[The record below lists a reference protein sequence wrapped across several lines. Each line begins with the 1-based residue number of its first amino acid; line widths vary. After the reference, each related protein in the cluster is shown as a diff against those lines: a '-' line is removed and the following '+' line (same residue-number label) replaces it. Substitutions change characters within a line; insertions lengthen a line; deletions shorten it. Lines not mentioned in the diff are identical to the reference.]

1 MSPVEFAAE
10 GLGVAL
16 DTVDG
21 VREIKHG
28 LTNESWRVRVGK
40 EAVIV
45 RLSRAD
51 ERALQID
58 RASEAAILNA
68 VAQAQIGAEVLLCDP
83 SRHVLVTRDLGPTWT
98 ERDAHDRANFIRLA
112 GLVRR
117 LHELPTPAGTREVDL
132 VEAMRGYLRTLDEHG
147 HKSAVSMPQLRA
159 RGEEVGQTLAADA
172 RPCLCHND
180 IHHLNI
186 VGGEQ
191 LRLID
196 WEYAGIGE
204 RMFDLASICVYNTFN
219 REQRADLL
227 RAYAVNHLYAQWNR
241 LELACWLFE
250 YIRELWMEVR
260 ALV

>member
-1 MSPVEFAAE
+1 MSPAEVAAHA
-10 GLGVAL
+10 LGVMPSAV
-16 DTVDG
+16 DTV
-21 VREIKHG
+21 EAIKHG
-28 LTNESWRVRVGK
+28 LTNESWRVRAG
-40 EAVIV
+40 EHAVIV

-58 RASEAAILNA
+58 RLSEAAILTA

-83 SRHVLVTRDLGPTWT
+83 SQHVLVTRDLGATWN
-98 ERDAHDRANFIRLA
+98 ERDPHERSHSIRLA
-112 GLVRR
+112 AVVRH
-117 LHELPTPAGTREVDL
+117 LHEIPAPEGTRKVDL
-132 VEAMRGYLRTLDEHG
+132 IEAMRGYLRTLDEHG
-147 HKSAVSMPQLRA
+147 RKPAVSMPQLRA
-159 RGEEVGQTLAADA
+159 RGEEVGQTLAANA
-172 RPCLCHND
+172 QPCLCHND

-186 VGGEQ
+186 VGGVEP
-191 LRLID
+191 RLID

-204 RMFDLASICVYNTFN
+204 RMFDLASICVYHGFS

-227 RAYAVNHLYAQWNR
+227 RAYAVNPLYAQWNR

>member
-1 MSPVEFAAE
+1 M
-10 GLGVAL
+10 
-16 DTVDG
+16 
-21 VREIKHG
+21 
-28 LTNESWRVRVGK
+28 
-40 EAVIV
+40 
-45 RLSRAD
+45 
-51 ERALQID
+51 
-58 RASEAAILNA
+58 
-68 VAQAQIGAEVLLCDP
+68 
-83 SRHVLVTRDLGPTWT
+83 
-98 ERDAHDRANFIRLA
+98 
-112 GLVRR
+112 
-117 LHELPTPAGTREVDL
+117 
-132 VEAMRGYLRTLDEHG
+132 
-147 HKSAVSMPQLRA
+147 
-159 RGEEVGQTLAADA
+159 AADA

-186 VGGEQ
+186 VGREQ